1 MTKAINPARMNF
13 RLEFGTQ
20 AATGKVNPNTG
31 NPITDFFPQFSL
43 YAGEWSLS
51 FQQRLALNG
60 DTSQHNAV
68 YFVRHNLKIATGM
81 QLRRNHQ
88 DVYQIDD
95 VAYDDGLP
103 PDGFDLITCHK
114 VVIGRGE

>member
-1 MTKAINPARMNF
+1 
-13 RLEFGTQ
+13 
-20 AATGKVNPNTG
+20 
-31 NPITDFFPQFSL
+31 
-43 YAGEWSLS
+43 
-51 FQQRLALNG
+51 
-60 DTSQHNAV
+60 
-68 YFVRHNLKIATGM
+68 M

>member
-1 MTKAINPARMNF
+1 MTKVINPARMNF

-31 NPITDFFPQFSL
+31 NPITDFVPQFSL

-60 DTSQHNAV
+60 DTSQQN
-68 YFVRHNLKIATGM
+68 
-81 QLRRNHQ
+81 
-88 DVYQIDD
+88 VYQIDD